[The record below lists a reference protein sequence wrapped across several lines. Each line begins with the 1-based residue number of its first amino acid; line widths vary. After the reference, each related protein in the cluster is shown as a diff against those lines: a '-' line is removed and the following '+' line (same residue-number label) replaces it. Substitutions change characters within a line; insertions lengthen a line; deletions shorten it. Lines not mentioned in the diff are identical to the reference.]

1 MLAAS
6 LMEWYLQTRTNT
18 SINYKTIL
26 QAVSLSPMPIPRALP
41 YPYPLLPP
49 SRQSIAQPVSP
60 PPLSTRRRRTFD
72 HPHSPCN
79 LENDRA
85 EPRASQIFDTRRL
98 GRKEKDAVFRIRP
111 SRGWKRKSG
120 EQKDE
125 DEYGRESVEEGEGG
139 KTEGWLE
146 VLPPPRWRL
155 ISPKS
160 TERQIPERNVAG

>member
-1 MLAAS
+1 
-6 LMEWYLQTRTNT
+6 
-18 SINYKTIL
+18 
-26 QAVSLSPMPIPRALP
+26 MPIPRALP

-49 SRQSIAQPVSP
+49 SRQSIAQPASP